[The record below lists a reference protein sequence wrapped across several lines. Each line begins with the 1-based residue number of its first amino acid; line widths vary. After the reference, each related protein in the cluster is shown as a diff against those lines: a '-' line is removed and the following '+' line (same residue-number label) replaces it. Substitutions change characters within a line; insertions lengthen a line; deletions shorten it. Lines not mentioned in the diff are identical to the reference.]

1 MNFYK
6 QLAFTLL
13 GTIAISCGDK
23 KNLDTN
29 YTLTTS
35 AEKNS
40 VINGGELMLSIQEKK
55 NYIIDSIVYTLDG
68 NRLASTK
75 KINGFKTKLSSPTLG
90 HKTLQATIYTEEGN
104 ATVTEDVVLLNDKAP
119 KVYTYSIINR
129 FPHQTDAYTQGLE
142 FVGDT
147 LYESNGQYGE
157 STLRKLDYKTGEV
170 INEVVLDNQ
179 YFAEGLTIHNGNLYQ
194 LTWKEDIGFK
204 YDPTTLELKGT
215 FDYGKSRQGWGLT
228 NDGNTIYKSD
238 GTSKIWKLSPNAL
251 KEQSYIE
258 PTDNR
263 KVYQKFN
270 ELEFINGK
278 IYANTYQ
285 KPSIAIID
293 PVTGALEGIIDLS
306 SLPSEVQEGLDE
318 QNEVLN
324 GIAFKANENRLFVTG
339 KHWNTLFEIEIKEK

>member
-1 MNFYK
+1 MTFYK
-6 QLAFTLL
+6 QLTFIVLV
-13 GTIAISCGDK
+13 TIAVSCGDK
-23 KNLDTN
+23 KNLDAN

-40 VINGGELMLSIQEKK
+40 VVNDGEISLSLKAKK
-55 NYIIDSIVYTLDG
+55 NYVIDSIIYSLDG
-68 NRLASTK
+68 VKLANTTTAT
-75 KINGFKTKLSSPTLG
+75 GFKVNLSSPTLG
-90 HKTLQATIYTEEGN
+90 HKTVQAQIFTQEGN
-104 ATVTEDVVLLNDKAP
+104 ATISDQVILLNDKAP
-119 KVYTYSIINR
+119 KVYTYSIVNR

-147 LYESNGQYGE
+147 LYESNGLYGE

-170 INEVVLDNQ
+170 LDEVVLDNK
-179 YFAEGLTIHNGNLYQ
+179 YFAEGLTVHNGNLYQ
-194 LTWKEDIGFK
+194 LTWKEDVGFK

-215 FDYGKSRQGWGLT
+215 FNYGASRQGWGLT
-228 NDGNTIYKSD
+228 NDGETIYKSD

-263 KVYQKFN
+263 KVYTKFN
-270 ELEFINGK
+270 ELEYINGK

-293 PVTGALEGIIDLS
+293 PTTGALEGIIDLS
-306 SLPSEVQEGLDE
+306 SLPGEVQEGLNAE
-318 QNEVLN
+318 NEVLN
-324 GIAFKANENRLFVTG
+324 GIAFKANEGRLFVTG